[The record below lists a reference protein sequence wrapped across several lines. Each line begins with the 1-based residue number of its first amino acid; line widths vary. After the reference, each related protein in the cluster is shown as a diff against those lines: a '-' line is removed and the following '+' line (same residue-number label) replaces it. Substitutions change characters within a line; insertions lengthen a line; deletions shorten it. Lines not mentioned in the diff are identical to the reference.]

1 MRVLHLTTPDIFFQL
16 VRKCTAKFF
25 LEINMILFSI
35 FSSIALVSG
44 IMVIRAKNPVHSVLF
59 LILVF
64 CNSSA
69 LLVLL
74 GLDFFAMILLVVY
87 VGAIAVLFLFVVMML
102 NIKIAEIHENALR
115 YLPVGGIIGLIFLLE
130 IFLIV
135 DNDYIPLFELVRIM
149 QGSAEEIPIQ
159 TGDQVCDVGSEGSSD
174 ARKVLQSNRTTR
186 ESANFI
192 TYTAYACKIQSWTNL
207 ESIGAL
213 VYTTYFILFLV
224 SSLILLVA
232 MIGAIVLTM
241 HKTSI
246 VKRQDVFHQD
256 TINYHTTIKKIRTP

>member
-1 MRVLHLTTPDIFFQL
+1 
-16 VRKCTAKFF
+16 
-25 LEINMILFSI
+25 MILFSI
-35 FSSIALVSG
+35 FSTIALVSG

-115 YLPVGGIIGLIFLLE
+115 YLPVGGLIGIIFLLE

-135 DNDYIPLFELVRIM
+135 ENDYIPLFESETRIAIAGPTGESNANALLPNA
-149 QGSAEEIPIQ
+149 QGPGPFGPGGSTEAQ
-159 TGDQVCDVGSEGSSD
+159 TEGQLCF
-174 ARKVLQSNRTTR
+174 APLSNP
-186 ESANFI
+186 SNLSNFL
-192 TYTAYACKIQSWTNL
+192 TYTAYAAKIQSWTNI
-207 ESIGAL
+207 ESIGNL
-213 VYTTYFILFLV
+213 LYTNYFILFLV

-241 HKTSI
+241 HKTSK
-246 VKRQDVFHQD
+246 VKRQDVFQQNA
-256 TINYHTTIKKIRTP
+256 INFQTTIKKIRT

>member
-1 MRVLHLTTPDIFFQL
+1 
-16 VRKCTAKFF
+16 
-25 LEINMILFSI
+25 
-35 FSSIALVSG
+35 
-44 IMVIRAKNPVHSVLF
+44 MVIRAKNPVHSVLF

-102 NIKIAEIHENALR
+102 NIKVAEIHENVLR

-135 DNDYIPLFELVRIM
+135 DNETIPLFEP
-149 QGSAEEIPIQ
+149 A
-159 TGDQVCDVGSEGSSD
+159 T
-174 ARKVLQSNRTTR
+174 LQ
-186 ESANFI
+186 ANYFS
-192 TYTAYACKIQSWTNL
+192 YTAYATKIQSWTNI
-207 ESIGAL
+207 ESIGNL
-213 VYTTYFILFLV
+213 LYTTYFVLFLI

-241 HKTSI
+241 HKTAK
-246 VKRQDVFHQD
+246 VKRQDVFQQNA
-256 TINYHTTIKKIRTP
+256 INFQTTIKKVRTN